1 MGYSAKDVRTFL
13 EGQPNGLKCLFCGRS
28 VGLIV
33 AADRPF
39 TYLLCTSCGCQQ
51 KFDSRIL
58 CRRLP
63 KFMNSADQ
71 LKKPNTGDVSK
82 GIKA

>member
-1 MGYSAKDVRTFL
+1 MEAVFEIVGVLSLGVVSA
-13 EGQPNGLKCLFCGRS
+13 
-28 VGLIV
+28 
-33 AADRPF
+33 
-39 TYLLCTSCGCQQ
+39 LLGAGGCQQ

-63 KFMNSADQ
+63 EFMNSADQ
-71 LKKPNTGDVSK
+71 IKKPNTGDVSK

>member
-1 MGYSAKDVRTFL
+1 MEAVFEIVGVLSLGVVSA
-13 EGQPNGLKCLFCGRS
+13 
-28 VGLIV
+28 
-33 AADRPF
+33 
-39 TYLLCTSCGCQQ
+39 LLGAGGCQQ
-51 KFDSRIL
+51 KFDSRIQ

-63 KFMNSADQ
+63 EFMNSADQ

>member
-1 MGYSAKDVRTFL
+1 MEAVFEIVGVLSLSVVSAL
-13 EGQPNGLKCLFCGRS
+13 LGAG
-28 VGLIV
+28 
-33 AADRPF
+33 AASDSDG

-63 KFMNSADQ
+63 EFMNSANQ

>member
-1 MGYSAKDVRTFL
+1 MEAVFEIVGVLSLSVVSAL
-13 EGQPNGLKCLFCGRS
+13 LG
-28 VGLIV
+28 
-33 AADRPF
+33 AASDSDGM
-39 TYLLCTSCGCQQ
+39 YLLCTSCGCQQ

-63 KFMNSADQ
+63 EFMNSANQ

>member
-1 MGYSAKDVRTFL
+1 MTELVCF
-13 EGQPNGLKCLFCGRS
+13 
-28 VGLIV
+28 LIV

-63 KFMNSADQ
+63 EFMNSADQ
-71 LKKPNTGDVSK
+71 LKKPNAGDVSK

>member
-1 MGYSAKDVRTFL
+1 MEAVFEIVGVLSLGVVSA
-13 EGQPNGLKCLFCGRS
+13 
-28 VGLIV
+28 
-33 AADRPF
+33 
-39 TYLLCTSCGCQQ
+39 LLGAGGCQQ

-63 KFMNSADQ
+63 EFMNSADQ

>member
-1 MGYSAKDVRTFL
+1 MEAVFEIVGVLSLGDVSA
-13 EGQPNGLKCLFCGRS
+13 
-28 VGLIV
+28 
-33 AADRPF
+33 
-39 TYLLCTSCGCQQ
+39 LLGAGGCQQ

-63 KFMNSADQ
+63 EFMNSADQ
-71 LKKPNTGDVSK
+71 LKKPNMGDVSK